1 MNESV
6 LIGTA
11 EKFLGKISQKN
22 INADAI
28 ADIESF
34 MDLYIYL
41 KSNLADLYE
50 FRDTMEIKGYKAPY
64 RSIVKYGR
72 PLSSEMVVEDMH
84 DITRHTRY
92 FRMKAAAKK
101 NILDRIK
108 SSIASHKI
116 AIGHLEEFGT
126 VRCSSCRRK
135 YQGHEIA
142 DVITKKCSCGS
153 LNLKL
158 EVNPQGVYRLA
169 VIKYLPLSGDYMVK
183 MSDLSTRGREAFRK
197 IVHTLKQEKRG
208 AVKTLSMVVKV
219 FEDGRWVRKRVNLD
233 GMDQINYEREIRKK
247 YGPDARIE
255 FLQFHRKRPSIIND
269 KHVQTALSLAYVKF
283 AEDKAKKI
291 RSPLLVENLKNL
303 EKIKIY
309 DHALKTSRETA
320 LKVGGES
327 EDLKSLKNE
336 LLSDKLSK
344 EGLMD
349 KKGLMDIELDRDI
362 STRDRI
368 EKYLLV
374 DVPHTLILWDIIKY
388 YLCTS
393 YDRRNKYSGPFP
405 YLRPHLDKNQRKS
418 FEDFQLPVVN
428 ILKSY
433 FNEKIEQITNISK
446 ILSGKFE
453 MEKKMKGLHL
463 KTNPAAV
470 GAVILNSFGKLS
482 LEESATVFSL
492 SSDDVQSEKDKIETF
507 QKPSTPKAQKFLEM
521 IKE

>member
-11 EKFLGKISQKN
+11 EKFLGKISQEN

-41 KSNLADLYE
+41 KSNLDDLHE

-72 PLSSEMVVEDMH
+72 PPSSEMVVEDLQ

-116 AIGHLEEFGT
+116 ALGHLEEFGT
-126 VRCSSCRRK
+126 VRCSSCQHK

-153 LNLKL
+153 LKL
-158 EVNPQGVYRLA
+158 ELEANPHGVYRLA
-169 VIKYLPLSGDYMVK
+169 IIKYLPLSGDYMVK
-183 MSDLSTRGREAFRK
+183 MSDLSTKGREAFRK
-197 IVHTLKQEKRG
+197 IVHILKQEKRG
-208 AVKTLSMVVKV
+208 TVKTLSLVVKV

-283 AEDKAKKI
+283 AEDKAGKI
-291 RSPLLVENLKNL
+291 RPPLLEDNLKNL
-303 EKIKIY
+303 DKIKIY
-309 DHALKTSRETA
+309 DHALKTSTETA
-320 LKVGGES
+320 LKFEGDS
-327 EDLKSLKNE
+327 EDRNSLKNE
-336 LLSDKLSK
+336 LLSDKLFK
-344 EGLMD
+344 ERLVD
-349 KKGLMDIELDRDI
+349 KKGLIDKELELDI
-362 STRDRI
+362 STRDKI
-368 EKYLLV
+368 ENYLLV
-374 DVPHTLILWDIIKY
+374 DVPRTLILWDIIKY
-388 YLCTS
+388 YLSTS

-405 YLRPHLDKNQRKS
+405 NLRPHLDKNQRNS

-428 ILKSY
+428 ILKSH
-433 FNEKIEQITNISK
+433 FNEKIEPITDISK
-446 ILSGKFE
+446 ILSEKFE
-453 MEKKMKGLHL
+453 IEKKMKGLHV

-470 GAVILNSFGKLS
+470 GAVILNSTGKLS
-482 LEESATVFSL
+482 LEESASVFYL
-492 SSDDVQSEKDKIETF
+492 SSDEVQSEKDKIETF